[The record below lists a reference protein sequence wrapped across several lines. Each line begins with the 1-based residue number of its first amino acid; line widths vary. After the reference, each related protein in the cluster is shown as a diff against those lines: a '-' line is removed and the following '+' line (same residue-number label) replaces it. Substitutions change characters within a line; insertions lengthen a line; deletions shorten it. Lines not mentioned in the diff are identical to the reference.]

1 MDLNTTPRAR
11 PALKFANRV
20 YTSTPNSSSKRLSTF
35 QSSSR
40 KAARFDDST
49 LSHGAGNIF
58 RASTLSAAATPS
70 SSRFEPTIPN
80 STLKK
85 SFSTSVVSAT
95 PKTQRVYRETVAK
108 FTPRGMAAHSA
119 PKELFDMR
127 IPSPPLELNGEELT
141 KRVPRDMERK
151 GTVYADQYLGHVVPR
166 EFDDL
171 QRRQFFCI
179 LDLRRLKYA
188 ANEVFAKKDWK
199 LNIIN
204 FAKEFEKSRSLILL
218 RYGLYEFQ
226 NVKPS
231 DDVLRRWKIS
241 HGLPVEDEDEQTP
254 VKSSATGSKRKAE
267 DDIAPE
273 KSNSTTT
280 ANGSKRR
287 IYEDDEATSKR
298 KTDASEEQPRKMLKP
313 STSTPSATRALFEKI
328 ASKTATTE
336 STEKEPAAGSSSLFE
351 STVSKPASNPF
362 SKTVTSDTKNDS
374 SSVTVDDDGEF
385 EPGKGAEAEKVCE
398 TQVAEKPFMASSAS
412 QKLNKGY
419 DQNGAPTNS
428 ALAPAEK
435 PTVKKTW
442 TPDTPIKFAPAA
454 AAATSSSSSL
464 FGSSTPAAATP
475 TTASLFGQKPA
486 ATAPIAASSTSLFG
500 AKKSEEKKDE
510 EPEKPKSID
519 APVAPL
525 FGAKPAETTPKSLFG
540 STPAAASTT
549 SSLFGSKVDT
559 PSTTATSSLFGAGS
573 SVPDVNL
580 SKPETTAPAPA
591 ASTTSLFGGVAAKP
605 SLTSSATT
613 PNLFGGVSSAK
624 PVESSSALAKVET
637 PSLPSSTSVP
647 SLFGAAKSDGPGS
660 SILDT
665 KTSKPVDTPKP
676 LFGNTAAATPAT
688 SGGALFGSTAS
699 VPASTSLFGSSKPS
713 LAPPA
718 TFDFSGAAKTASSD
732 SKPLFGGNPIEGS
745 PMKQDSPVKRSLGD
759 DSMQQ
764 DSPPAS
770 KKLFGAA
777 APSTA
782 SAFSFGAAPATTTP
796 SATFNFGASQST
808 GTNSQPS
815 TGGSGLFGGSSGF
828 SFGSGSNGGASTNSS
843 FTNPFSQASAT
854 TSAAAPAAP
863 TFNFGAASS
872 TSTPTTS
879 FQFGG
884 SSSQDTNESSGGNM
898 FSFNAS
904 SAKPNST
911 RATTPLPPGKRP
923 TLVPKSL
930 RGRSNSPAVSQG
942 NTSSLPNP
950 FANGPGANTGASFN
964 FGANDTNGN
973 KPTPQFQFGNS
984 TPANDASKEVDSNG
998 GTTPSATATTT
1009 TKLTGTAEV
1018 PAVTTTTATTE
1029 TTSAS
1034 ATAAPTE
1041 TKTTQPKSLFGSV
1054 GTAATSAFSPATAI
1068 STPET
1073 ATPLA
1078 STPAAGTDDAEAP
1091 QEQINLTEGGPG
1103 EEEEE
1108 VVYEVR
1114 AKMLLFVKDEDAK
1127 SPWSTQGVGPLR
1139 VLKHK
1144 VKGTVRMLLRREP
1157 SGHVAFNR
1165 ALLSGSKYEATGKT
1179 VKLITTSATGSG
1191 FETWIATVKTPE
1203 AAKALAEA
1211 LETHKVAAAKKD

>member
-298 KTDASEEQPRKMLKP
+298 KTDASEEQPRKILKP

-374 SSVTVDDDGEF
+374 SSVTVDDD
-385 EPGKGAEAEKVCE
+385 
-398 TQVAEKPFMASSAS
+398 
-412 QKLNKGY
+412 
-419 DQNGAPTNS
+419 
-428 ALAPAEK
+428 APAEK

-454 AAATSSSSSL
+454 AATSSSSSL

-475 TTASLFGQKPA
+475 TAASLFGQKPA

-624 PVESSSALAKVET
+624 PVESSSTLAKVET

-732 SKPLFGGNPIEGS
+732 PKPLFGGNPIEGS

-796 SATFNFGASQST
+796 SATFNFGASQT
-808 GTNSQPS
+808 TRTNSQPS

-854 TSAAAPAAP
+854 TSVAAPAAP

-872 TSTPTTS
+872 TSTPATS

-1054 GTAATSAFSPATAI
+1054 GTAATSAFSLATAI

-1078 STPAAGTDDAEAP
+1078 STPATGTDDAEAP

-1211 LETHKVAAAKKD
+1211 LETHKVAVAKKD